1 MARFFSAR
9 YQALFWLTLN
19 LLLLWLLLQLY
30 ARHLVQQHLV
40 EFNQQYQLFAHAN
53 GWPLWQLHADQVR
66 VLPWRDELQVQ
77 QLQLSLP
84 SGAVL
89 LEVSGIRWRGL
100 ITSALGPHSRYQL
113 HWEQL
118 QPSVAVRAWLG
129 PQWQTLLKPLSGS
142 IQWQQLQGQQQQ
154 NQWQIKSR
162 FVMADV
168 AAVLVQLRLQSLQDP
183 QLGTGLKVDQ
193 LVLELQQQGLADM
206 LSALSDTQRAVIQQQ
221 LQQWQQ
227 QLAMP
232 LPPQQQQCEIVR
244 SQLSAVLSLWPLQ
257 PKLQFQLQKPVIWW
271 FSGVKNRLTAP
282 LISCEN
288 VG

>member
-1 MARFFSAR
+1 MPRLFSAK
-9 YQALFWLTLN
+9 YQALLWLILN

-30 ARHLVQQHLV
+30 ARHLVQQQLAA
-40 EFNQQYQLFAHAN
+40 FNQQYQQYARAE
-53 GWPLWQLHADQVR
+53 GWPLWQLQAFEVR

-89 LEVSGIRWRGL
+89 AEVSGITLRGL
-100 ITSALGPHSRYQL
+100 ISSVFDQNPRYQL
-113 HWEQL
+113 HWQQL
-118 QPSVAVRAWLG
+118 QPSAAVLALLG

-142 IQWQQLQGQQQQ
+142 IQWQQLPGQQQQ
-154 NQWQIKSR
+154 NQWQIESGL
-162 FVMADV
+162 VMADL
-168 AAVLVQLRLQSLQDP
+168 AAVLLQLRLQSLQDP

-193 LVLELQQQGLADM
+193 LTLGLQQQGLVDM
-206 LSALSDTQRAVIQQQ
+206 LSGMSETQSAVIQQQ

-244 SQLSAVLSLWPLQ
+244 LQLAAVLPLWPLQ
-257 PKLQFQLQKPVIWW
+257 PQLQFQLQKPVIWW
-271 FSGVKNRLTAP
+271 LPGAKNRLTVP
-282 LISCEN
+282 LMSCDSA
-288 VG
+288 G